1 MSWKLLHVNGTSLGD
16 HMEGKADLLREGIER
31 DMKIDGPRKRSN
43 TSKFSKV
50 KGNNSHK
57 QVQETWSD
65 YGRLKGWHDV
75 SYEPGFFE
83 KWISE
88 EPLQM

>member
-57 QVQETWSD
+57 QVQET
-65 YGRLKGWHDV
+65 
-75 SYEPGFFE
+75 
-83 KWISE
+83 
-88 EPLQM
+88 